1 MSMDSLFRVEGQVVL
16 VSGASRGI
24 GRAIA
29 AGFAQRGAKVIITGR
44 DPSSL
49 EKTAAEMSTDG
60 QKVFPFVCNVAQPAA
75 TARMVEQLMDRF
87 GRIDTLVNCAGV
99 NVRRRA
105 EDYDEATYDYITNI
119 NIRGTFFLTTA
130 VGRYMKEARGGAV
143 INVDSINSHTP
154 LKYVSVYAM
163 SKAALREMTKCLSME
178 WGPYGIRVNAIGP
191 GFTLTDLGRRLWE
204 NPALEAW
211 RQANTPLGRIGLPE
225 DMVGACIF
233 LASPAASYITGQVLY
248 IDGGTLSGLFWPLE
262 VESAESPSLESS

>member
-1 MSMDSLFRVEGQVVL
+1 MDPLFSVEGQVVL

-29 AGFAQRGAKVIITGR
+29 AGFAQRGAQVIITGR
-44 DPSSL
+44 DPTSL
-49 EKTAAEMSTDG
+49 QKTAAEISG
-60 QKVFPFVCNVAQPAA
+60 QGQTVYPYVCNVAQPIA
-75 TARMVEQLMDRF
+75 TARMVEELIDRF

-119 NIRGTFFLTTA
+119 NIRGAFFLTTA
-130 VGRYMKEARGGAV
+130 VGRHMKQARQGCI
-143 INVDSINSHTP
+143 INIDSINSHTP
-154 LKYVSVYAM
+154 LRYVSVYAM
-163 SKAALREMTKCLSME
+163 SKAALREMTKCLAME

-204 NPALEAW
+204 NPAMEAW

-262 VESAESPSLESS
+262 VDSPEAPGSPEG

>member
-1 MSMDSLFRVEGQVVL
+1 MSRDPLFSVEGQVVL

-29 AGFAQRGAKVIITGR
+29 AGFADRGAQVIITGR
-44 DPSSL
+44 DLISL
-49 EKTAAEMSTDG
+49 EKTAAEISSGG
-60 QKVFPFVCNVAQPAA
+60 QKVYPYVCNVAQVAA
-75 TARMVEQLMDRF
+75 TARMVEELLERF

-99 NVRRRA
+99 NIRRRA
-105 EDYDEATYDYITNI
+105 EEYDESTYDYITNI

-130 VGRYMKEARGGAV
+130 VGRHMKKAGRGSV

-154 LKYVSVYAM
+154 LRFVSVYAM
-163 SKAALREMTKCLSME
+163 SKAALHQMTKCLAME

-211 RQANTPLGRIGLPE
+211 RKANTPLERIGLPE

-233 LASPAASYITGQVLY
+233 LASPAASYITGQILY
-248 IDGGTLSGLFWPLE
+248 IDGGTLSGLFWPLQ
-262 VESAESPSLESS
+262 VESQENASPPPS

>member
-1 MSMDSLFRVEGQVVL
+1 VSMDPLFAVEGQVVL

-29 AGFAQRGAKVIITGR
+29 AGFAQRGAQVIITGR
-44 DPSSL
+44 DPTSL
-49 EKTAAEMSTDG
+49 EKTAAEISPEG
-60 QKVFPFVCNVAQPAA
+60 KQVFPYVCNVAQPAA
-75 TARMVEQLMDRF
+75 TARMVEQLIERF

-130 VGRYMKEARGGAV
+130 VGRHMKAARRGAV

-163 SKAALREMTKCLSME
+163 SKAALHEMTKCLAME

-248 IDGGTLSGLFWPLE
+248 IERRHAGRTLL
-262 VESAESPSLESS
+262 AA